1 VVRRIAQHIAR
12 QNWMRVKEVAS
23 VYTLAR
29 REATDQLVFHSLK
42 QGVKGAIRA
51 MIASGV
57 LKRPKKPK
65 GHRKSK
71 KHHQKGKKG
80 KEAFSQFFLTEH
92 DHIGEGAESGEG
104 SSLDDLSEASAS
116 ASARHRG
123 GARCSRSRYNGEG
136 AQEDDGSRSSSSS
149 DPFGDS
155 DGEQDGSADGNG
167 SGDEDEDEVD
177 EHGVVLRRR
186 VQSHNNK
193 GSRGKEKVRNS
204 VEDLTKSMEAARQG
218 RRPRKAKVYDPS
230 NAEHK

>member
-92 DHIGEGAESGEG
+92 DHIGEEAESGEG
-104 SSLDDLSEASAS
+104 SSVEDLSESES
-116 ASARHRG
+116 SARRRG
-123 GARCSRSRYNGEG
+123 GKRCSRSHYNGEG
-136 AQEDDGSRSSSSS
+136 ALEDNGSSSS

-155 DGEQDGSADGNG
+155 DGEQDGGADGNGSG

-177 EHGVVLRRR
+177 EHGMVLRRR
-186 VQSHNNK
+186 VHSHNNDK